1 MGKKIR
7 AIVKRADEEIGHVT
21 YVSNTLENLQRT
33 VGGYIECVS
42 FYDKERD
49 IEICVLCDEEGLLK
63 GKQVNCI
70 VYFGDV
76 GCGFVGDILVVGID
90 GEDFGDLPAEITMKE
105 WKEMIS
111 YDELY

>member
-33 VGGYIECVS
+33 VGGYIECVTDPDGK
-42 FYDKERD
+42 FV
-49 IEICVLCDEEGLLK
+49 IICDEEGRLK
-63 GKQVNCI
+63 DKPYNCTVN
-70 VYFGDV
+70 FGQHRHPV
-76 GCGFVGDILVVGID
+76 SFVGDIVAVGM
-90 GEDFGDLPAEITMKE
+90 GEEDFEDLPAEITMKE

-111 YDELY
+111 HDELY